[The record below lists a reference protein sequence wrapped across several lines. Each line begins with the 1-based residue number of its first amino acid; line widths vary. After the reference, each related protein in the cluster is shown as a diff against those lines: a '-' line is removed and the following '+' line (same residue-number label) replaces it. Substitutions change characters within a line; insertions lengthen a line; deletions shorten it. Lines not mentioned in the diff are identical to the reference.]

1 VGRIESNEIT
11 ESSGL
16 AASLC
21 QTDVFWTHND
31 SGDDA
36 FIFAISSKGKHLGTW
51 RVTNAR
57 NADWED
63 MAAFKDAAGT
73 CYLYIGDIGNN
84 KRERDEQ
91 RVYRIK
97 EPELSSEGTASTK
110 KNPLA
115 TESAEAA
122 VFKYPDTAHD
132 AETMIVQPQQGVI
145 YVLTKRMDGPSLVF
159 KIKPEFGTP
168 AAVQAVKVGEVTL
181 PAVPN
186 GLLTGGSASP
196 DGTRVIVCDYSSGYE
211 LNLGN
216 GGNFD
221 DIWKLKPV
229 AVDLGDRKQGES
241 VTFSANGKAI
251 FATSEKKN
259 SPIFEVK
266 AK

>member
-1 VGRIESNEIT
+1 
-11 ESSGL
+11 
-16 AASLC
+16 
-21 QTDVFWTHND
+21 
-31 SGDDA
+31 
-36 FIFAISSKGKHLGTW
+36 
-51 RVTNAR
+51 
-57 NADWED
+57 
-63 MAAFKDAAGT
+63 
-73 CYLYIGDIGNN
+73 
-84 KRERDEQ
+84 
-91 RVYRIK
+91 
-97 EPELSSEGTASTK
+97 
-110 KNPLA
+110 
-115 TESAEAA
+115 
-122 VFKYPDTAHD
+122 
-132 AETMIVQPQQGVI
+132 
-145 YVLTKRMDGPSLVF
+145 MDGPSLVF